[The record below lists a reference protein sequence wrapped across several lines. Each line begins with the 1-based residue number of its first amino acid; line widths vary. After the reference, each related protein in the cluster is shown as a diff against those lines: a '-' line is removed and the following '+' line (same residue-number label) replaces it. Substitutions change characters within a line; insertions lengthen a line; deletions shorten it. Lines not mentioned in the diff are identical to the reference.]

1 MKIAFVEDD
10 PNKTADVVK
19 YLGSI
24 GITPD
29 DITHVTDAA
38 RALISMTEHR
48 FDILIMDLN
57 IPRRFDEPPSPDGG
71 RDLLRQM
78 YRGNIK
84 LPRYIVGLTA
94 FKEIENSLQNEF
106 NKRALNIIHYDIT
119 NNSWQVQLS
128 SLVEHA
134 KACGGVEASG
144 DGRTYGYDLGIVVA
158 LHELELNAIRD
169 WPVRW
174 VEVRIPYDHTLYL
187 TATIEINGRVRKLV
201 AAACDRMGMPAAVS
215 LSTKLI
221 QQFRPQYLA
230 MTGITAGMKSK
241 TSYGDII
248 IADPVWD
255 YGSGKIERVGN
266 KTIFQPSPHQI
277 ELEADLRDRVRT
289 LALRRDILSN
299 IKSSFRGKTPDTE
312 LSAHVGPL
320 ASGAAV
326 IANSAIWKNLKSQHR
341 GVLGLEMEAYGV
353 IVAARSS
360 TDPKPIGIV
369 IKSVCDFADHEKGDD
384 YQKYAAHTSAQFLFK
399 VLESCINFRN

>member
-1 MKIAFVEDD
+1 MRVILVEDD

-19 YLGSI
+19 FLNSKGLISEI
-24 GITPD
+24 
-29 DITHVTDAA
+29 ITHVTDAS
-38 RALISMTEHR
+38 RALLSMEGQQ

-57 IPRRFDEPPSPDGG
+57 IPRRFDEGPSADGG

-84 LPRYIVGLTA
+84 VPKYIIGLTA
-94 FKEIENSLQNEF
+94 FKEIEDELKDEF
-106 NKRALNIIHYDIT
+106 NRRALNIIHYDIT
-119 NNSWQVQLS
+119 NNSWKIGLS

-134 KACGGVEASG
+134 VACSNVEISG

-174 VEVRIPYDHTLYL
+174 MEVRIPYDHTLYL
-187 TATIEINGRVRKLV
+187 TSTIEIGGQTRKLV

-215 LSTKLI
+215 LSAKMI
-221 QQFRPQYLA
+221 QQFRPQYIA
-230 MTGITAGMKSK
+230 MAGITAGMKSK

-255 YGSGKIERVGN
+255 YGSGKVERIGN
-266 KTIFQPSPHQI
+266 KTVFQPSPHQV
-277 ELEADLRDRVRT
+277 ELNSDLKDRVRT
-289 LALRRDILSN
+289 LALRKDILAG
-299 IKSSFRGKTPDTE
+299 IKSSFRGGTPETE
-312 LSAHVGPL
+312 LSAYVGPL

-326 IANSAIWKNLKSQHR
+326 IANSAIWKTLKSQHR

-353 IVAARSS
+353 IIAAKTS
-360 TDPKPIGIV
+360 TDPKPIGIIV
-369 IKSVCDFADHEKGDD
+369 KSVCDFADQEKGDD
-384 YQKYAAHTSAQFLFK
+384 FQRYAAHTSAQFLFK
-399 VLESCINFRN
+399 ILETCLVFRR